1 VPDLQRGYAL
11 MLGGVYALVPIA
23 VLVQT
28 SPPHTLLARAERW
41 VHEGARWLAH
51 GVEVIGVLVLVYGVA
66 TALLEIVP
74 REDPERS
81 EVFRRVRTRLGRA
94 LLLGLEFL
102 VVADVIA
109 TVAVESTFRS
119 LGVLAVL
126 VAIRTFLSFALEAEL
141 EGHWPWERD
150 RPRERSTADAV

>member
-1 VPDLQRGYAL
+1 
-11 MLGGVYALVPIA
+11 MLGGVFALLPIA
-23 VLVQT
+23 VLVQVDP
-28 SPPHTLLARAERW
+28 SNTLRARAEGW
-41 VHEGARWLAH
+41 VHEGARWLTL
-51 GVEVIGVLVLVYGVA
+51 GVEAIAVLVLVYGVA
-66 TALLEIVP
+66 TALLRIVP

-81 EVFRRVRTRLGRA
+81 EVFRRVRRRLGRG

-102 VVADVIA
+102 VVADVIS
-109 TVAVESTFRS
+109 TIAVEPTFRS

-150 RPRERSTADAV
+150 RPRERSTADPV